1 MKKMGNQF
9 ELYNQSEASQ
19 MCSDIIVLSR
29 MDRQCIPPNL
39 INSVSEAL
47 EGRVIEVSL
56 ICVL

>member
-19 MCSDIIVLSR
+19 LSSDIIVLSR

-39 INSVSEAL
+39 VNSVSEAL

-56 ICVL
+56 I